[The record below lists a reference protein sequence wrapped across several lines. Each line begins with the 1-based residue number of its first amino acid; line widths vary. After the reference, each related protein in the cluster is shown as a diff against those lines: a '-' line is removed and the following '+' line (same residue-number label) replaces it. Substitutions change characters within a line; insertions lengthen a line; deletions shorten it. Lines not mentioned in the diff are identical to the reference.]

1 MIAENMK
8 PLVKNN
14 SVIRQ
19 MFEEGDRLRAIYGAD
34 KVFDFSLGNP
44 NVPAPA
50 QVKEAI
56 IDILEHENPVKVHG
70 YMSNAGFPEVRQ
82 AIAESL
88 NKRFNTDF
96 GAHNILMTVGAG
108 SALNVAFRILLNP
121 GDEVITFAPYFVE
134 YGNYVSNY
142 GGKLSVV
149 PANTETFQP
158 DLESFKNMVNPNT
171 KMVVINTPH
180 NPTGVIYSEETIRKL
195 TDILYDKQM
204 EYGTEIFLLSDE
216 PYRELVYDDV
226 QVPYVTRYY
235 ANTLVAYSFSKTLS
249 LPGERIGYLL
259 IPDEAVDSSEM
270 IAAAGIAIRVSGSVN
285 APSLIQLVVG
295 RCLDLKADISYYK
308 RNRDTLYGA
317 LKEYG
322 FSCTEPQGAFY
333 LWVKTP
339 TADDKEFVAAAKSH
353 NILVVPGSSFACPG
367 YVRLAYCVSYETIKG
382 SLPGFRELAH
392 EFGLA

>member
-1 MIAENMK
+1 
-8 PLVKNN
+8 
-14 SVIRQ
+14 
-19 MFEEGDRLRAIYGAD
+19 
-34 KVFDFSLGNP
+34 
-44 NVPAPA
+44 
-50 QVKEAI
+50 
-56 IDILEHENPVKVHG
+56 
-70 YMSNAGFPEVRQ
+70 
-82 AIAESL
+82 
-88 NKRFNTDF
+88 
-96 GAHNILMTVGAG
+96 
-108 SALNVAFRILLNP
+108 
-121 GDEVITFAPYFVE
+121 
-134 YGNYVSNY
+134 
-142 GGKLSVV
+142 
-149 PANTETFQP
+149 
-158 DLESFKNMVNPNT
+158 
-171 KMVVINTPH
+171 VINTPH

>member
-1 MIAENMK
+1 MSRKA
-8 PLVKNN
+8 
-14 SVIRQ
+14 
-19 MFEEGDRLRAIYGAD
+19 
-34 KVFDFSLGNP
+34 SLTS
-44 NVPAPA
+44 A
-50 QVKEAI
+50 
-56 IDILEHENPVKVHG
+56 
-70 YMSNAGFPEVRQ
+70 
-82 AIAESL
+82 
-88 NKRFNTDF
+88 
-96 GAHNILMTVGAG
+96 GAG

-121 GDEVITFAPYFVE
+121 GDEVLTFAPYFVE

-149 PANTETFQP
+149 PANTENFQP
-158 DLESFKNMVNPNT
+158 DLEAFKKMVSPKT

-180 NPTGVIYSEETIRKL
+180 NPTGVIYTEETIRKL

-204 EYGTEIFLLSDE
+204 EFGTEIFLLSDE

-226 QVPYVTRYY
+226 EVPYVTRYY

-339 TADDKEFVAAAKSH
+339 TEDDKAFVAAAKSH

-382 SLPGFRELAH
+382 SLPGFKELAR
-392 EFGLA
+392 EYFGE